1 MIDVEHRALSTFKEE
16 LTAFIHLFV
25 ERFGNVADHG
35 LQAFGINER
44 IGDDLF
50 GIERFGAKELRQDE
64 VMELHDRAHLFGK
77 TFRMIE
83 VSDAHSAAGHLVF
96 IGRTDAAA
104 GRADLLRA
112 QSRFTSLIER
122 NVVRHDERAVARNT
136 QTLFNIG
143 HAYSVEFVDF
153 AEESFRGEDNAVAD
167 IAGARS
173 MHDARGDQTQ
183 DGLLAVNDEGMPGIM
198 AAVEAHHPGSLFRQ
212 PIDDFA
218 LAFVAPLSAD
228 HDNILA
234 HLKSLINLNW
244 RKFPSCC
251 SIFRALRKRWSA
263 ARSSGERR
271 RHACGRPG
279 SF

>member
-1 MIDVEHRALSTFKEE
+1 
-16 LTAFIHLFV
+16 
-25 ERFGNVADHG
+25 
-35 LQAFGINER
+35 
-44 IGDDLF
+44 
-50 GIERFGAKELRQDE
+50 
-64 VMELHDRAHLFGK
+64 MELHDRAHLFGK

-112 QSRFTSLIER
+112 QSRFTSLVER

-153 AEESFRGEDNAVAD
+153 AEESFRREDNAVAD

-198 AAVEAHHPGSLFRQ
+198 AAVEAHHPEACSVSQSTILPLPSSPQ
-212 PIDDFA
+212 LIPTIAQFA
-218 LAFVAPLSAD
+218 
-228 HDNILA
+228 I
-234 HLKSLINLNW
+234 
-244 RKFPSCC
+244 
-251 SIFRALRKRWSA
+251 
-263 ARSSGERR
+263 
-271 RHACGRPG
+271 
-279 SF
+279 